1 MLLDRI
7 ELFVNVAKHQNLA
20 KTARGMHVSPSSV
33 SQRLKSLENDFGVK
47 LYKRNK
53 NGIELTN
60 AGRTVLST
68 ASQVLDQL
76 DTLRKTLNPQLETPV
91 QTLTV
96 GATYN
101 PSARDV
107 PSAIA
112 AFQKNYPDIK
122 VRFLTSY
129 RATMEKWVRDGEV
142 DIALIQSPSASCMA
156 DLFAEHFA
164 VDSLAFCASLGHPLA
179 KKQIVSV
186 ADLAKAPLVVREGTG
201 TTQKMLRLLR
211 SRGLTLNVVLRC
223 ASPDA
228 VKAAVRNKMG
238 VGILFHHLIEDDLK
252 RKEIK
257 VFKVAELPKL
267 VASSYIVY
275 RKTQPLTV
283 PASEF
288 LTLLRS
294 MKSSPE
300 SADQSPNSPD
310 SMPLRK

>member
-68 ASQVLDQL
+68 ASQVLNQL
-76 DTLRKTLNPQLETPV
+76 DTLRKTLNPRLETPV

-107 PSAIA
+107 PAAIA
-112 AFQKNYPDIK
+112 AFKKNHPDIE
-122 VRFLTSY
+122 VIFLTSH
-129 RATMEKWVRDGEV
+129 RRPLEKWVRDGEV
-142 DIALIQSPSASCMA
+142 DIGMIQSPSESSMA
-156 DLFAEHFA
+156 DLATEHFA
-164 VDSLAFCASLGHPLA
+164 VDRLVFFASPGHPLT
-179 KKQIVSV
+179 KKQKVTL
-186 ADLAKAPLVVREGTG
+186 ADLAKVPLVVWEGR
-201 TTQKMLRLLR
+201 TTTEKILNLLR
-211 SRGLTLNVVLRC
+211 SSGFTANVALRC

-228 VKAAVRNKMG
+228 VKLAVRNWKK
-238 VGILFHHLIEDDLK
+238 GIGFLFHHLIEDEVKRNGLK
-252 RKEIK
+252 VLR
-257 VFKVAELPKL
+257 VAGLPQL

-283 PASEF
+283 PANEF

-300 SADQSPNSPD
+300 TTDESP
-310 SMPLRK
+310 